1 VIEPIARK
9 IILTMFKTST
19 VSAPLTDVLQ
29 PCLRRIYP
37 PNFTG
42 NRILAIR
49 PVLSWAT

>member
-1 VIEPIARK
+1 MFNASAVAR
-9 IILTMFKTST
+9 
-19 VSAPLTDVLQ
+19 PLTDVLQ

-37 PNFTG
+37 ANFTG

>member
-1 VIEPIARK
+1 
-9 IILTMFKTST
+9 MFVASVVPT
-19 VSAPLTDVLQ
+19 PLTGVLQ

-37 PNFTG
+37 ANFIG

>member
-1 VIEPIARK
+1 
-9 IILTMFKTST
+9 MFDASA
-19 VSAPLTDVLQ
+19 VLAPLADVLQ

>member
-1 VIEPIARK
+1 
-9 IILTMFKTST
+9 MFDAAAVT
-19 VSAPLTDVLQ
+19 APLTDVLQ
-29 PCLRRIYP
+29 PCLRRIYR

>member
-1 VIEPIARK
+1 MIV
-9 IILTMFKTST
+9 TMFA
-19 VSAPLTDVLQ
+19 VLVVPAPPTDLLQ
-29 PCLRRIYP
+29 PCLRRIYR

>member
-1 VIEPIARK
+1 
-9 IILTMFKTST
+9 MFDAS
-19 VSAPLTDVLQ
+19 VVCRRLAGVLQ

-37 PNFTG
+37 ANFIG

>member
-1 VIEPIARK
+1 VRK
-9 IILTMFKTST
+9 IIVTMFNASALP
-19 VSAPLTDVLQ
+19 APLTDVLQ